1 MFFIKV
7 YNFKENFILID
18 FLMVFLKLFFFVIK
32 FYNFSGFL
40 LNIIFFIVLL

>member
-7 YNFKENFILID
+7 YNFKENFVLID

-32 FYNFSGFL
+32 FYNFNGFL